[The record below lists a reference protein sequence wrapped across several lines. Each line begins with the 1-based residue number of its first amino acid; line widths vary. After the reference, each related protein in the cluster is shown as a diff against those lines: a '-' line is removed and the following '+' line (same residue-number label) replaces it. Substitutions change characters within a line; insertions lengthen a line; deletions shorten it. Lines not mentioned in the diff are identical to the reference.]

1 MLIPLLKISVN
12 HSHVHSLSKV
22 HYHLSFKVPFLNSK
36 LAHHLL
42 ITSVPLT
49 NMSIKIRSYHHS
61 LTPSGGHFLLGNNIT
76 VAVLGVVIPI
86 VVLTLACTG
95 GYLVWRNWRRRN
107 TKSMNFDNPVYR
119 KTTEEDDDEIHIGH
133 SEQIGHIYPAHK

>member
-1 MLIPLLKISVN
+1 MPHPDTHI
-12 HSHVHSLSKV
+12 HTHSLS
-22 HYHLSFKVPFLNSK
+22 LP
-36 LAHHLL
+36 AAA
-42 ITSVPLT
+42 
-49 NMSIKIRSYHHS
+49 
-61 LTPSGGHFLLGNNIT
+61 GGHFLLGNNIT

-86 VVLTLACTG
+86 VPILATVVLTLACTG

-133 SEQIGHIYPAHK
+133 SEQIGHIYPARVALSVEDDGLP

>member
-1 MLIPLLKISVN
+1 M
-12 HSHVHSLSKV
+12 HA
-22 HYHLSFKVPFLNSK
+22 VPI
-36 LAHHLL
+36 LA
-42 ITSVPLT
+42 T
-49 NMSIKIRSYHHS
+49 
-61 LTPSGGHFLLGNNIT
+61 
-76 VAVLGVVIPI
+76 

-133 SEQIGHIYPAHK
+133 SEQIGHIYPAVSGSVGQPFLALPLAGGIPDPAAHWYSGVPVLTSTK